1 MEARTP
7 AGDIGVIIGRFQVP
21 DLHEGHRDLI
31 DTVRN
36 KHRKVIL
43 FICSTPGVLVTRRN
57 PLDYFTRMKMVQE
70 VYPDLLI
77 LPLHDMPSD
86 HDWSRAV
93 DKKIVE
99 AVGDHRS
106 AVLYGSRDTFIPHY
120 FGKFPTVELAEHY
133 DISGTAVR
141 DAASDDIKQHS
152 AFRCGVVYAAHNKH
166 PVTFP
171 TVDIAVIQET
181 LVQEDMLD
189 RGITAR
195 QIALGRKHTDLPG
208 KWRFPGGFVDP
219 RRDNTLEQAAK
230 RELGEEFG
238 ISLNTDPDFEYVG
251 SHRMNDWRY
260 RNEVDQIV
268 TTLFLAR
275 RLWGPLTPGD
285 DIDEAK
291 WFDLNDFNLDVLVE
305 GHRPLMQMVLTHLDK
320 E

>member
-31 DTVRN
+31 DTVRR
-36 KHRKVIL
+36 KHKKVIL

-93 DKKIVE
+93 DKKIIE

-120 FGKFPTVELAEHY
+120 FGKFPTVELAEHF

-141 DAASDDIKQHS
+141 EAASDEVKQHS

-171 TVDIAVIQET
+171 TVDIAVIDQEK
-181 LVQEDMLD
+181 
-189 RGITAR
+189 R

-219 RRDNTLEQAAK
+219 KRDTSLEQAAR
-230 RELGEEFG
+230 RELSEEFG
-238 ISLNTDPDFEYVG
+238 ISLNVDSTFEYVG
-251 SHRMNDWRY
+251 SCKVQDWRY
-260 RNEVDQIV
+260 RNEVDQIM
-268 TTLFLAR
+268 TTLFLTR
-275 RLWGPLTPGD
+275 RLWGMLTAGD
-285 DIDEAK
+285 DIDEVK
-291 WFDLNDFNLDVLVE
+291 WFDLDNFNLDVLME
-305 GHRPLMQMVLTHLDK
+305 QHRPLMQMVLTHLDK